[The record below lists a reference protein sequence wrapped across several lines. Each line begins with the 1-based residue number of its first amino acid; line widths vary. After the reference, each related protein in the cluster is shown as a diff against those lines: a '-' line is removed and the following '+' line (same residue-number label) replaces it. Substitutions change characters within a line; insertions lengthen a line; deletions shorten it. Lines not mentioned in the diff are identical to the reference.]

1 MGMRP
6 WTNDLLRELCCQ
18 PSSPNMSRFARPLM
32 PTNRR
37 LSFDWVF
44 AKTESPAATTMRIA
58 GSIVE
63 LTYGARFLVT
73 ASLSIGNGPS
83 DARTHSSCELMR
95 SYSMHA
101 IPNYDQLKEDIS
113 GLMMEPLESW
123 EVNTIARTWSELLR
137 SWIALCLISRTA
149 QQ

>member
-1 MGMRP
+1 MGMRR
-6 WTNDLLRELCCQ
+6 WTSDYHRELYYPPNL
-18 PSSPNMSRFARPLM
+18 PSMSMFAPPLPRTNRKLSLDWEFAR
-32 PTNRR
+32 T
-37 LSFDWVF
+37 
-44 AKTESPAATTMRIA
+44 ASPAATTMRIA

-83 DARTHSSCELMR
+83 DARTHLSCELMR

-113 GLMMEPLESW
+113 GQMKAPLESW
-123 EVNTIARTWSELLR
+123 EVSTIARMWSELLR

>member
-1 MGMRP
+1 MGMRR
-6 WTNDLLRELCCQ
+6 WTSDYHRELYYPPNL
-18 PSSPNMSRFARPLM
+18 PSMSMFAPPLPRTNRKLSLDWEFAR
-32 PTNRR
+32 T
-37 LSFDWVF
+37 
-44 AKTESPAATTMRIA
+44 ASPAATTMRIA

-63 LTYGARFLVT
+63 LTCGVKFRVAAL
-73 ASLSIGNGPS
+73 LLIGNGPS
-83 DARTHSSCELMR
+83 DARTHSSCELTR
-95 SYSMHA
+95 CYSMHA